1 MKTSRAAGVQREEG
15 EVVKEERAQCQ
26 LQDPAEEEGVEG
38 VGEAGVGV
46 EAEGVEAWAVLLDHF
61 ALAKE
66 KKQIDF
72 ENSGKVFPAIW
83 HVYIKHLKTKQ

>member
-1 MKTSRAAGVQREEG
+1 MASGEGGVMVDSSR
-15 EVVKEERAQCQ
+15 
-26 LQDPAEEEGVEG
+26 
-38 VGEAGVGV
+38 EAR
-46 EAEGVEAWAVLLDHF
+46 EGVEAWAVLLDHF